1 MMQPSYTSSSNH
13 TQLDEVMIRNYDQ
26 NQEDMR
32 ELRAALRKL
41 SSKIDKQQLTVVP
54 NNQEQLIFRT
64 VTPQEKVM
72 MIRYVRENI
81 EKFNEVTDRLND
93 LHQDLQ
99 GWKEFRSEL
108 QEVKEQLH
116 HWETT
121 QLANTETVGSQQIQT
136 VVP

>member
-1 MMQPSYTSSSNH
+1 MNKEDFRDAPSHASSSNH

-26 NQEDMR
+26 IQEDMR

-72 MIRYVRENI
+72 MIRYMRENI
-81 EKFNEVTDRLND
+81 EKFNPIPILR
-93 LHQDLQ
+93 
-99 GWKEFRSEL
+99 
-108 QEVKEQLH
+108 
-116 HWETT
+116 
-121 QLANTETVGSQQIQT
+121 I
-136 VVP
+136 

>member
-26 NQEDMR
+26 TQEDMR

-41 SSKIDKQQLTVVP
+41 SSKIDQQQLTVVP
-54 NNQEQLIFRT
+54 NNQEQIIFRT

-93 LHQDLQ
+93 LHQELQ

-116 HWETT
+116 HWKTT